1 MSEQSQA
8 DKQDEE
14 RMRLRQYRREV
25 SMSPCDNYPACH
37 NGVWGRWTVCSECLR
52 KMEEKK

>member
-14 RMRLRQYRREV
+14 RMRLRQSRREV
-25 SMSPCDNYPACH
+25 SMSPCDNHPQCS
-37 NGVWGRWTVCSECLR
+37 NQVWGKWNVCSECLR
-52 KMEEKK
+52 KGEKA